1 MTPLA
6 TGPSTEAVLDD
17 PLEWARFSRRVTGR
31 DGRTL
36 TESALQVS
44 GITCA
49 ACADIIEHALRQVDG
64 VSQASVS
71 AAAQRATVC
80 WDPERT
86 KVSLLVDAIRR
97 AGYDAVPDAAAP
109 ARALR
114 LTEQRRALWRLFV
127 AWFCMMQVMMLATPA
142 YVAEAGDL
150 APDLRQ
156 LLNWGQWVLSLP
168 VLAFS
173 AVPMLA
179 GAWQALRRRRISMD
193 VPVALGLLVIFVAST
208 GAAFDP
214 GGPFGVEVYF
224 DSLTMFVAFLLTARW
239 FELKMRHRAVE
250 QLERTLAAMPATARR
265 LRPDGSVE
273 NVSVQ
278 RLAPGDRLQVPV
290 GEAFAADGL
299 LLNGPTSVDE
309 AVLTGESTPVP
320 RAEGEPVIAGSLNL
334 EAPVTMQVERVGADT
349 RFEQIVAMMQR
360 AVTQRPAMARVADR
374 YAGAFLWTVLALA
387 AASAAVWSVVDPPRA
402 LWVAVS
408 VLIVTC
414 PCALSLATPSVMVV
428 AAGALARRGVV
439 LQRLEALEG
448 LATARRMFVDKTGTL
463 TDERP
468 QLAGVDLV
476 EGCELDEA
484 AALRIAASIAGASN
498 HPLSQAL
505 SRQGPEVALAIH
517 DVRERPGLGLEAR
530 DDLGRRWRL
539 GSAEFVGAPRAAEA
553 RVWLADDRGPL
564 AGFRFDEGLRAGA
577 SEALQAMRDGGV
589 TIVLLS
595 GDTPER
601 ASRLAARLPIDEV
614 MASASPEDKLRAVA
628 QAQARGEQV
637 LMVGDGLNDAPVLAR
652 ADVSVAMGQGALVAR
667 ARADA
672 VLVSGRWIDI
682 AQARERAIRSMA
694 LVRQNLVWA
703 AAYNAACV
711 PLAMMGYL
719 PPWAAGL
726 GMALSS
732 LVVVA
737 NAARAGR

>member
-1 MTPLA
+1 MTHLA
-6 TGPSTEAVLDD
+6 ALSVADAVLDD
-17 PLEWARFSRRVTGR
+17 PLERARFSRPVTTS

-44 GITCA
+44 GMTCA
-49 ACADIIEHALRQVDG
+49 ACADTIEDALRRIDG
-64 VSQASVS
+64 VSEASVS
-71 AAAQRATVC
+71 AAAERATVC
-80 WDPERT
+80 WDPET
-86 KVSLLVDAIRR
+86 TTVSSLIGAIRT

-114 LTEQRRALWRLFV
+114 RTEQRRALWRLFV
-127 AWFCMMQVMMLATPA
+127 AWFCMMQVMMLATPS

-173 AVPMLA
+173 AVPILA

-224 DSLTMFVAFLLTARW
+224 DSLTMFVAFLLSARW

-265 LRPDGSVE
+265 LRPDGSHE
-273 NVSVQ
+273 DVSVQ
-278 RLAPGDRLQVPV
+278 RLAPGDRLLVPV

-299 LLNGPTSVDE
+299 LLDGPTSVDE
-309 AVLTGESTPVP
+309 ALLTGESTPVH
-320 RAEGEPVIAGSLNL
+320 RVEGEPVIAGSLNL
-334 EAPVTMQVERVGADT
+334 GAPVSMRVERVGADT

-360 AVTQRPAMARVADR
+360 AVTQRPATARVADR

-387 AASAAVWSVVDPPRA
+387 AASAAAWSVIDPSRA

-414 PCALSLATPSVMVV
+414 PCALSLATPSVLVA
-428 AAGALARRGVV
+428 AAGALARRGVM

-448 LATARRMFVDKTGTL
+448 LAGATRMFVDKTGTL
-463 TDERP
+463 TDERL

-476 EGCELDEA
+476 EGASLDEGD
-484 AALRIAASIAGASN
+484 ALRVAASIASTSK

-505 SRQGPEVALAIH
+505 WRRCPQASAADL
-517 DVRERPGLGLEAR
+517 DVHERPGLGLEAR
-530 DDLGRRWRL
+530 DRAGRRWRL
-539 GSAEFVGAPRAAEA
+539 GSASFAGAPETADT
-553 RVWLADDRGPL
+553 RVWLADDQGPL

-577 SEALQAMRDGGV
+577 LEALQAMRDGGL

-595 GDTPER
+595 GDTAAR
-601 ASRLAARLPIDEV
+601 AARLAERLPIDEV
-614 MASASPEDKLRAVA
+614 IASASPQDKLRAVA
-628 QAQARGEQV
+628 EAQARGEQV

-652 ADVSVAMGQGALVAR
+652 ADVSLAMGQGALVAR

-682 AQARERAIRSMA
+682 AQARERAIRSMG
-694 LVRQNLVWA
+694 LIRQNLIWA
-703 AAYNAACV
+703 ATYNAACV

-737 NAARAGR
+737 NAARAAH